1 MSALICNLP
10 SVEVWV
16 RKEYLTDHQS
26 GHGEFVKGVW
36 VSAKSIPGR
45 TFYFETYLPEYAAM
59 YDKLPISAFVSE
71 PELPDPDMN
80 LPNLQFWN
88 CMDYGIVSVTKQFIG
103 SMDYEL
109 YTRDYGIQK
118 GTYIC
123 TLDNYH
129 QDPEVV
135 DYATSENPAE
145 HKSHNLIELNNGQY
159 ALYPNNRMRIFDNS
173 LTPVEPKMPDF
184 KVSTQYYQVENGFD
198 RLGMGREDEY
208 FWKTAKEQE
217 NSPKKENND
226 DQSWFFRQFS
236 KRSASKN
243 ASWDRKWRP
252 NSQKTRFSP
261 KYWTFWDWR
270 GIYDYPPTNI
280 EWILIKCLNK

>member
-1 MSALICNLP
+1 MAALICNLP

-59 YDKLPISAFVSE
+59 YDKLPISAFLSS
-71 PELPDPDMN
+71 PALPDPDMD

-88 CMDYGIVSVTKQFIG
+88 CMDYGVVSVTKQFIG

-109 YTRDYGIQK
+109 YTRDFGIQK

-129 QDPEVV
+129 QDM
-135 DYATSENPAE
+135 DTIDCYTAENPAE
-145 HKSHNLIELNNGQY
+145 HKSHNLIELDNGQY
-159 ALYPNNRMRIFDNS
+159 ALYPNNRMRIFDNKLDS
-173 LTPVEPKMPDF
+173 
-184 KVSTQYYQVENGFD
+184 
-198 RLGMGREDEY
+198 
-208 FWKTAKEQE
+208 
-217 NSPKKENND
+217 
-226 DQSWFFRQFS
+226 
-236 KRSASKN
+236 
-243 ASWDRKWRP
+243 
-252 NSQKTRFSP
+252 
-261 KYWTFWDWR
+261 
-270 GIYDYPPTNI
+270 
-280 EWILIKCLNK
+280 C